1 MTASDIIIR
10 IALAAGAASLM
21 TIGLLIFWPSD
32 EKLHKLRP
40 EDFASE
46 QDFVDYLSSAGRVDK
61 RYEDR

>member
-1 MTASDIIIR
+1 MTNPQL
-10 IALAAGAASLM
+10 ALAVFVVLSLGASAAFVLCF
-21 TIGLLIFWPSD
+21 GWPAN
-32 EKLHKLRP
+32 EKVRP